1 VRISEKSINR
11 KVMIWTNTSAQ
22 QTFCINLGV
31 VEKYFLDRRLP
42 LSASGEQRSEE
53 QQKITI

>member
-22 QTFCINLGV
+22 QTFCISLGV
-31 VEKYFLDRRLP
+31 VEKYFLDRLP
-42 LSASGEQRSEE
+42 LSASGKQRSEE